1 MRKWIYYCGSW
12 ASLIGCLLVA
22 SGLESYTGWGHGRVL
37 CGGAGAAGAGCGA
50 GGPGATAPS
59 RKRTKSPARSGSRR
73 KNERLTAE
81 RRAEG
86 WADTA

>member
-12 ASLIGCLLVA
+12 ASLIGGLLVA
-22 SGLESYTGWGHGRVL
+22 SGLESYTGW
-37 CGGAGAAGAGCGA
+37 AMAGCFVGA
-50 GGPGATAPS
+50 LVLLALAVVLAGLGSCAEQEEDEKPCKE
-59 RKRTKSPARSGSRR
+59 RPA
-73 KNERLTAE
+73 AE

>member
-22 SGLESYTGWGHGRVL
+22 SGLESYTGW
-37 CGGAGAAGAGCGA
+37 AMAGCFVGA
-50 GGPGATAPS
+50 LVLLALAVVLAGLGSCAEQE
-59 RKRTKSPARSGSRR
+59 RTKSPARSGSRR

-81 RRAEG
+81 RRAEDG
-86 WADTA
+86 ADTA

>member
-22 SGLESYTGWGHGRVL
+22 SGLESYTGW
-37 CGGAGAAGAGCGA
+37 AMAGCFVGA
-50 GGPGATAPS
+50 LVLLALAVVLAPS

-73 KNERLTAE
+73 RSRRPAAE